1 MLGTHNMSH
10 TFGWVSWELGVFTV
24 RSTEEEQ
31 VVLGPGAESSLF
43 HRDFYFMTH
52 LSPWDAGTDQSTV
65 CFKDLSSTTP

>member
-1 MLGTHNMSH
+1 MSH